1 MLIFN
6 GRLLIKSCEA
16 TAVDRWSVSAKF
28 VDNTGQFTAYNV
40 AVGNRVYARG
50 TNDNGDSALC
60 AYKVVDV
67 TQRATTANT
76 LVCALQYDEAYTTV
90 AEVYTPDLEEDAVVC
105 EASSDAGFAMVPG
118 DVTGLP
124 QTVLDYMKNIA
135 LWQHDERFTTKVE
148 AMLAEA
154 GSGSLSAGVLDGD
167 LTVTGKVSAGNG
179 YRVLNETDQ
188 EVGTWKVDELRV
200 NVAGEQPVMSL
211 NMNASTKA
219 TPTMSVVS
227 GGDIDATTVLNAT
240 GASSRKTTVTGVSG
254 ATDEEEVTSRG
265 DVAWSVKANGAT
277 ATADVTATGVNSA
290 SVTVT
295 AKATAAD
302 GDAVI
307 TLDSPK
313 TRATGQ
319 LSAAGIVSE
328 GTAAAQKFVRTGD
341 TTQTSPDDNELVTAA
356 YLRAYVLANAG
367 GSATVPDDVAAL
379 LAGKANAA
387 DVYTK
392 TETDSLLSSITLATL
407 TGDVDHRTVTDAQI
421 ASWDAKSNVEQ
432 LTYVPENIANKGI
445 PNGYASLDDDGFVAT
460 TQMNET
466 YINGLIDARV
476 SSGGVDTAAVERIVT
491 NALAGYERL
500 TDKGEANGYAA
511 LDENGK
517 VVTTQM
523 NEEYINGLIDA
534 RALSGLSVSADNVV
548 ETDEKRFVSFDQI
561 SAWDYKQDKLEFTP
575 ENIANKGV
583 PGGYAA
589 LDENGV
595 LAEYLVNVNKVEE
608 VVDGKLELLSTDNVQ
623 DTATHRYVSDAQIA
637 AWNSKADLSNAEV
650 TTNKGIAGGY
660 AALDEN
666 GKVPLTQLN
675 EFPVVT
681 LSIDGSYSLENVT
694 ENTKLAFTGSQH
706 GDVVDDVKI
715 YVVNDGTPV
724 QLGELAEDSTLS
736 IPWGLLTNVPIALAQ
751 FGVNGTLNLETISDI
766 PEVTPG
772 TYTSVTV
779 DEHGF
784 VTSGKN
790 PKKIN
795 AESTS
800 SSTWSVGANG
810 DVEEFVTFVADV
822 GMMKNPFI
830 RYNVAERRWEYSNNG
845 HDIYAFG
852 IDEPVHT
859 EGFDCGY
866 VSDNEIEAVI
876 NCRDLVEETKA
887 HLDFNGDAY
896 ADLANTERA
905 DLL

>member
-67 TQRATTANT
+67 TQRVTTANT
-76 LVCALQYDEAYTTV
+76 LVCALQYDEAYTAV

-105 EASSDAGFAMVPG
+105 ETSSDAGFAMVPG

-135 LWQHDERFTTKVE
+135 LWQRDERFTTKVE

-179 YRVLNETDQ
+179 YRVLNTTDQ
-188 EVGTWKVDELRV
+188 EVGTWKADELRV
-200 NVAGEQPVMSL
+200 NIAGEQPVMSL

-227 GGDIDATTVLNAT
+227 GGDINATTVLNAT
-240 GASSRKTTVTGVSG
+240 SASSRKTTVTGVTS

-277 ATADVTATGVNSA
+277 ATADVTATGVNSS
-290 SVTVT
+290 SVTIT

-313 TRATGQ
+313 TRAIGQ

-341 TTQTSPDDNELVTAA
+341 MTQTSPDDNELVTAE
-356 YLRAYVLANAG
+356 YLRAYVLANVS
-367 GSATVPDDVAAL
+367 GSTTMPDDVAAL

-421 ASWDAKSNVEQ
+421 AAWDAKSNVEQ

-445 PNGYASLDDDGFVAT
+445 PNGYAALDDDGFVAT

-476 SSGGVDTAAVERIVT
+476 GSGGAGGVDTAAVERIVT
-491 NALAGYERL
+491 NALAAYERL
-500 TDKGEANGYAA
+500 DSKGVANGYAA
-511 LDENGK
+511 LDNDGK

-523 NEEYINGLIDA
+523 NEDYINGLIDA
-534 RALSGLSVSADNVV
+534 RALSGLSVNADNVV
-548 ETDEKRFVSFDQI
+548 ETDTKRFVSFEQI
-561 SAWDYKQDKLEFTP
+561 SAWDGKQDQLGFTP
-575 ENIANKGV
+575 ENSANKGVPGGYAPLNDSGVLVEQCVNTDKIEEVVGNYLEVLTTDSIRDTAEHRYVTDEQIATWNLHATASNSELITNKGV

-589 LDENGV
+589 LDN
-595 LAEYLVNVNKVEE
+595 
-608 VVDGKLELLSTDNVQ
+608 D
-623 DTATHRYVSDAQIA
+623 
-637 AWNSKADLSNAEV
+637 
-650 TTNKGIAGGY
+650 
-660 AALDEN
+660 
-666 GKVPLTQLN
+666 GKVPSNQLA
-675 EFPVVT
+675 PVIVS
-681 LSIDGSYSLENVT
+681 SIDGSYSLDDVVSGT
-694 ENTKLAFTGSQH
+694 ALAFTGSQNS
-706 GDVVDDVKI
+706 GIIDDVTAYLVK
-715 YVVNDGTPV
+715 DGMPM
-724 QLGELAEDSTLS
+724 QLGELSKDSNLRV
-736 IPWGLLTNVPIALAQ
+736 PWSLLTYVPDVITAIAANGSVNSSMMQ
-751 FGVNGTLNLETISDI
+751 DNGVE
-766 PEVTPG
+766 PG
-772 TYTSVTV
+772 VYTSVTV
-779 DEHGF
+779 DDKGL
-784 VTSGKN
+784 VTFGDN
-790 PKKIN
+790 PKTIS
-795 AESTS
+795 ADGTTEQ
-800 SSTWSVGANG
+800 TWTVGVNSASE
-810 DVEEFVTFVADV
+810 DYIVVIADV
-822 GMMKNPFI
+822 GNKTKNPFI
-830 RYNVAERRWEYSNNG
+830 RYNIHDNRWEYSNDG
-845 HDIYAFG
+845 MSVYAFG
-852 IDEPVHT
+852 VDGPVSVDNVFDFGYVVDPIEDE
-859 EGFDCGY
+859 ENILDCG
-866 VSDNEIEAVI
+866 SITEEITGNRFV
-876 NCRDLVEETKA
+876 
-887 HLDFNGDAY
+887 DFNGDAF
-896 ADLANTERA
+896 ADVAKW
-905 DLL
+905 